1 VRNKDLTK
9 VDATDSIIQESRE
22 KRLLDDDPVHRW
34 YRFVLAFPDHLVT
47 EMCERF
53 SATQGDMVL
62 DPFCGTGT
70 TLVECK
76 KMGLDATGIEANP
89 ASVLAS
95 RVKTMWDIDPSQLR
109 DVLQEIVDQVQPWC
123 EQLTFSAQPLFADA
137 FNADQLKTQLL
148 AESPEGQ
155 YFVSSG
161 MLKRGW
167 ISETPF
173 YKTIALLSEI
183 QSTECDSQVKK
194 ALKLA
199 LVAIL
204 VETVGNVSFGPEIYV
219 SGRKEDVDVLGAF
232 RGKVETMLCD
242 LEAVQTLPAWGRSLV
257 LPGDARECAQVL
269 IENEVDCIDHVITSP
284 PYPTEKD
291 YTRQARLELVFLGFV
306 HDRKSLRRV
315 KRAMV
320 RSHSKGIYKADD
332 DGQWV
337 ADIPEVR
344 AIADELRE
352 KIRDKTYGFAKLYPR
367 IIEEYFGGMHRH
379 LQSLKKVLRAEGQC
393 AYVVG
398 DQRTYLQTYTPTGKI
413 LGIIAER
420 LGFVVEDVL
429 VWRIRK
435 GTTGS
440 GEEIKEEIVI
450 LRKLQ

>member
-1 VRNKDLTK
+1 VLIEDFTQM
-9 VDATDSIIQESRE
+9 VATDSIIQRGRE
-22 KRLLDDDPVHRW
+22 KQLLDDDLVHRW

-53 SATQGDMVL
+53 NANQGDMVL

-95 RVKTMWDIDPSQLR
+95 RVKTTWDIDSSQLH
-109 DVLQEIVDQVQPWC
+109 DVLKRIVDQVQPLC

-148 AESPEGQ
+148 TDSSEGQ

-173 YKTIALLSEI
+173 YKTIALLNGI
-183 QSTECDSQVKK
+183 QSSDCDTQVKN

-199 LVAIL
+199 LAAIL

-232 RGKVETMLCD
+232 CDKVETMIRD
-242 LEAVQTLPAWGRSLV
+242 LEAVQALPAWGHSLV
-257 LPGDARECAQVL
+257 LPGDARECAQIL
-269 IENEVDCIDHVITSP
+269 TENEIDCIDHVITSP

-291 YTRQARLELVFLGFV
+291 YTRQTRLELVFLGFV
-306 HDRKSLRRV
+306 HDRNSLRRV

-320 RSHSKGIYKADD
+320 RSHSKGIYRADD

-337 ADIPEVR
+337 TDIPEVCT
-344 AIADELRE
+344 IADELRE
-352 KIRDKTYGFAKLYPR
+352 
-367 IIEEYFGGMHRH
+367 
-379 LQSLKKVLRAEGQC
+379 
-393 AYVVG
+393 
-398 DQRTYLQTYTPTGKI
+398 
-413 LGIIAER
+413 
-420 LGFVVEDVL
+420 
-429 VWRIRK
+429 
-435 GTTGS
+435 
-440 GEEIKEEIVI
+440 
-450 LRKLQ
+450 